1 VSRPVSERLL
11 VAVNDPTLTI
21 DRQAF
26 GGDGRGGH
34 LKMRLSP
41 LEHREEIDAIAFGQQ
56 ADALPRSGPARLL
69 YRLDVNRFRG
79 HESSQLMV
87 ERIVRSDS

>member
-1 VSRPVSERLL
+1 MIALGNPSDLAL
-11 VAVNDPTLTI
+11 A
-21 DRQAF
+21 
-26 GGDGRGGH
+26 
-34 LKMRLSP
+34 
-41 LEHREEIDAIAFGQQ
+41 IDAIAFGQQ

-79 HESSQLMV
+79 HESCQLMV